1 MPEIALKYGLN
12 PQQPSAVLRYDGP
25 GPMPLR
31 VVNGNPSMINLLDAL
46 SAWRLVRELDR
57 AFDLPSATSFKHVSP
72 AGAAIG
78 RPVTPELCAAHFY
91 PSPNEF
97 DYSPLA
103 SAYARARSADRSA
116 SFGDF
121 VAVSRPVDL
130 PLARLLKTEVS
141 DGIIAPGYDT
151 DALEILTAKQRGGY
165 RVLEID
171 PAYEPDNASV
181 RTTYGLTLES
191 TDDLTPI
198 THATLGEVVTA
209 QANRPAEAAD
219 ALVAA
224 LVTLRYTQSN
234 SVALG
239 WDGQLV
245 GIGAG
250 QQSRIACT
258 RLACDKAE
266 RFFLKMHPKTRELV
280 SRFPA
285 GLPKTSKVNLID
297 AFVRYDELGELELAE
312 LAKANGGATP
322 EAISSEESRQWVQGF
337 EGLGI
342 ASDGFFPF
350 RDNLDRAART
360 GVKHVAQPGGSTR
373 DDELIAAADEHGM
386 TMSMTGLRLFTH

>member
-12 PQQPSAVLRYDGP
+12 PQQPSAVLRYDGDGEP
-25 GPMPLR
+25 PLR
-31 VVNGNPSMINLLDAL
+31 VVNGRPSLINLLDAI

-57 AFDLPSATSFKHVSP
+57 AFDLPAATSFKHVSP

-78 RPVTPELCAAHFY
+78 KPVTPELCAAQFF
-91 PSPNEF
+91 PSPGEF
-97 DYSPLA
+97 EYSPLA

-121 VAVSRPVDL
+121 VACSRTVDKPTAL
-130 PLARLLKTEVS
+130 LLKTEVS
-141 DGIIAPGYDT
+141 DGIVAPGYEPE
-151 DALEILTAKQRGGY
+151 ALEILTAKQKGGY
-165 RVLEID
+165 RVFEID
-171 PAYEPDNASV
+171 PAYEPDPKTV
-181 RTTYGLTLES
+181 RTAFGLTIES
-191 TDDLTPI
+191 TDDVTPI
-198 THATLGEVVTA
+198 THATLGDVVTA
-209 QANRPAEAAD
+209 NLDRPQAAGD
-219 ALVAA
+219 VLVVAMIA
-224 LVTLRYTQSN
+224 LRYTQSN

-239 WDGQLV
+239 WDGQAV

-266 RFFLKMHPKTRELV
+266 RFFLKMHPKTKELV

-285 GLPKTSKVNLID
+285 GSPKTSKVNWVD
-297 AFVRYDELGELELAE
+297 AFVRYDELGELERADLAQ
-312 LAKANGGATP
+312 ANGGAAPEPITP
-322 EAISSEESRQWVQGF
+322 EESQEWVQGF
-337 EGLGI
+337 AGVGI
-342 ASDGFFPF
+342 SSDGFFPF

-373 DDELIAAADEHGM
+373 DQDLIAAADGHGM